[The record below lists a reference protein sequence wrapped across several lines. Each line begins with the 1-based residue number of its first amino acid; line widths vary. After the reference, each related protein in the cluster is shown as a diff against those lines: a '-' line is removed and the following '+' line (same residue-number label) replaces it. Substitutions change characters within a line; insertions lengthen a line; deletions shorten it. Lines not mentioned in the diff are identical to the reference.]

1 MKIDQEPPCA
11 VATDRSNVFYKHNRP
26 WALLPGECE
35 RALQALRRNLG
46 ALKDHM
52 LGAGADPRSNPQT
65 WDEHAV
71 GCANHLVT
79 VLVATGTLMR

>member
-1 MKIDQEPPCA
+1 
-11 VATDRSNVFYKHNRP
+11 
-26 WALLPGECE
+26 
-35 RALQALRRNLG
+35 
-46 ALKDHM
+46 M

-71 GCANHLVT
+71 GCAYQLMT